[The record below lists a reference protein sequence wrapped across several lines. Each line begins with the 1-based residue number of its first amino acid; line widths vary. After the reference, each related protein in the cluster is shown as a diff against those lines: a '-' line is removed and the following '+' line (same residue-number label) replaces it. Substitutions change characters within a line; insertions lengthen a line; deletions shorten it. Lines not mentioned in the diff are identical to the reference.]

1 MDTEHSTS
9 LQSSPL
15 SSSLCI
21 TMLAPAPVYKVT
33 HAHVRGVFISA
44 NINLRQHFTHS
55 RTQYLT
61 PAHNTSHLHTIP
73 HTRTQYL
80 IPAHNTSHLHTYQIF
95 TPGSLYH
102 STHNC
107 SCITCSH
114 TFTGITTLMT
124 QVYHNTYTCTHT
136 TTLTTYTVCI
146 TKYSHLFMHCIFSHL
161 YRYHNTHD
169 TDVSQYSLT
178 AALTQHILYVS
189 NNTHT

>member
-33 HAHVRGVFISA
+33 YAHVCGVFVSA

-61 PAHNTSHLHTIP
+61 
-73 HTRTQYL
+73 
-80 IPAHNTSHLHTYQIF
+80 PAHNTSHLHTYQIF

-136 TTLTTYTVCI
+136 TTLTTHTVCI

>member
-1 MDTEHSTS
+1 MITIQHPKYDLHMDTEHSTS

-61 PAHNTSHLHTIP
+61 PAHNTSHPHTIP
-73 HTRTQYL
+73 HTCTQYL
-80 IPAHNTSHLHTYQIF
+80 TPAHISNLHTWKFISQYSQ
-95 TPGSLYH
+95 L
-102 STHNC
+102 
-107 SCITCSH
+107 
-114 TFTGITTLMT
+114 LM
-124 QVYHNTYTCTHT
+124 HH
-136 TTLTTYTVCI
+136 
-146 TKYSHLFMHCIFSHL
+146 MFSHF

-169 TDVSQYSLT
+169 TGVSQYLHLHSHHNTHNIHCMHHKILT
-178 AALTQHILYVS
+178 PVHALHILTPLQVS
-189 NNTHT
+189 QHS